1 MWSGSRPIRCA
12 SCIQHRHKLHRLALI
27 SVTYQ
32 AILPPIKKQETLLSQ
47 MDRATRSVSQNLVN
61 CRNKLYSKSAK
72 NHINGVRGLQLTDL

>member
-47 MDRATRSVSQNLVN
+47 MDARRALSVKMLSTVETSCTANPQIITLME
-61 CRNKLYSKSAK
+61 LEGYS
-72 NHINGVRGLQLTDL
+72 